1 MKKHNDTNNSDQV
14 VKAPKA
20 AKFKTKIEAKLP
32 GGKKEPT
39 SLRITN
45 DNINE
50 HREDI
55 LARGRKLK
63 YPMQYSKKRL
73 IIISVVVVVAAVT
86 AFGLWLNNALYKQQ
100 QTGDFFFSVT
110 KILPLNVA
118 SVDGQP
124 VRYQDYLRRLRAD
137 VHYYLNHEHRSFN
150 SEEGEVELNY
160 HKRKDL
166 DVAEKAAY
174 VKYLAEQ
181 NNISVSMDEVD
192 DEIKAM
198 REANGE
204 TEEGLISTLESYY
217 GWSMSDYRLTT
228 YDQMLEQAVSYAID
242 DEAKAIVEEALNQLQ
257 NGVDFATVANGGG
270 ANNTGNAG
278 QTDTADQQ
286 ADATSKALFGVQS
299 GGTITANTNDQD
311 PTGVVQVVSQLSV
324 GEITDIGRMRTN
336 NTNYYYIARLDAKD
350 GDDIQYS
357 LILVPLTK
365 LDNDFAQLQAD
376 GKIKEYISVP
386 AADSFD
392 SE

>member
-1 MKKHNDTNNSDQV
+1 MKKNNETTNQNR
-14 VKAPKA
+14 
-20 AKFKTKIEAKLP
+20 EAKTPKKAKLKAKLESKLP
-32 GGKKEPT
+32 KSKKAPT

-45 DNINE
+45 DNISE

-55 LARGRKLK
+55 LAKGRKLK

-73 IIISVVVVVAAVT
+73 IVISIVVVVAAVT
-86 AFGLWLNNALYKQQ
+86 TFGLWLNNALYKQQ

-150 SEEGEVELNY
+150 SDEGEVELNY

-174 VKYLAEQ
+174 VEYLAEQ
-181 NNISVSMDEVD
+181 NDISVSMDEVD
-192 DEIKAM
+192 AEITAM

-204 TEEGLISTLESYY
+204 TEEGLTSTLESYY

-228 YDQMLEQAVSYAID
+228 HDQMLEQAVSYAID
-242 DEAKAIVEEALNQLQ
+242 NEAKETADEVLEQLQ
-257 NGVDFATVANGGG
+257 AGADFSAVAGNGTSGDTTQQ
-270 ANNTGNAG
+270 TGSASSV
-278 QTDTADQQ
+278 QT
-286 ADATSKALFGVQS
+286 LPNVQN
-299 GGTITANTNDQD
+299 GGTITAKTIDQD
-311 PTGVVQVVSQLSV
+311 PTGVVQAVSKLSV
-324 GEITDIGRMRTN
+324 GELTEVGKMRSN

-350 GDDIQYS
+350 GEDIQYS
-357 LILVPLTK
+357 LILIKLTK
-365 LDNDFAQLQAD
+365 LDDDFAKLRAD
-376 GKIKEYISVP
+376 GKIEEYISVP
-386 AADSFD
+386 EPDEFD
-392 SE
+392 TDE

>member
-1 MKKHNDTNNSDQV
+1 MKKNNETTDQNKEA
-14 VKAPKA
+14 KAPK
-20 AKFKTKIEAKLP
+20 KTKLKAKLESKLP
-32 GGKKEPT
+32 KSKKAPT

-45 DNINE
+45 DNISE

-55 LARGRKLK
+55 LAKGRKLK

-73 IIISVVVVVAAVT
+73 IVISIVVVVAAVT
-86 AFGLWLNNALYKQQ
+86 TFGLWLNNALYKQQ

-150 SEEGEVELNY
+150 SDEGEVELNY

-174 VKYLAEQ
+174 VEYLAEQ
-181 NNISVSMDEVD
+181 NDISVSMDEVD
-192 DEIKAM
+192 AEIAAM

-228 YDQMLEQAVSYAID
+228 HDQMLEQAVSYAID
-242 DEAKAIVEEALNQLQ
+242 NEAKETADEVLEQLQ
-257 NGVDFATVANGGG
+257 AGADFSVVAGNGTSGDTTQQ
-270 ANNTGNAG
+270 TGSASSV
-278 QTDTADQQ
+278 QT
-286 ADATSKALFGVQS
+286 LPNVQN
-299 GGTITANTNDQD
+299 GGTITAKTTDQD
-311 PTGVVQVVSQLSV
+311 PTGVVQAVSKLPV
-324 GEITDIGRMRTN
+324 GELTEVGKMRSN

-350 GDDIQYS
+350 GEDIQYS
-357 LILVPLTK
+357 LILIKLTK
-365 LDNDFAQLQAD
+365 LDDDFAKLRAD
-376 GKIKEYISVP
+376 GKIEEYISVP
-386 AADSFD
+386 ESDEFD
-392 SE
+392 TDE

>member
-1 MKKHNDTNNSDQV
+1 MKKNNETTDQN
-14 VKAPKA
+14 KEAKTPK
-20 AKFKTKIEAKLP
+20 KTKLKAKLESKLP
-32 GGKKEPT
+32 KNKKAPT

-45 DNINE
+45 DNISE

-55 LARGRKLK
+55 LAKGRKLK

-73 IIISVVVVVAAVT
+73 IVISIVVVVTAVT

-150 SEEGEVELNY
+150 SDEGEVELNY

-174 VKYLAEQ
+174 VEYLAEQ
-181 NNISVSMDEVD
+181 NDISVSMDEVD
-192 DEIKAM
+192 AEIAAM

-228 YDQMLEQAVSYAID
+228 HDQMLEQAVSYAID
-242 DEAKAIVEEALNQLQ
+242 NEAKE
-257 NGVDFATVANGGG
+257 
-270 ANNTGNAG
+270 
-278 QTDTADQQ
+278 TADEVLERLQAGADFSVVAGNGTSGDTTQQ
-286 ADATSKALFGVQS
+286 TGSVSSAQTLPNVQN
-299 GGTITANTNDQD
+299 GGTITAKTTDQD
-311 PTGVVQVVSQLSV
+311 PTGVVQAVSKLSV
-324 GEITDIGRMRTN
+324 GELTEVGKMRSN

-350 GDDIQYS
+350 GEDIQYS
-357 LILVPLTK
+357 LILIKLTK
-365 LDNDFAQLQAD
+365 LDDDFAKLRAD
-376 GKIKEYISVP
+376 GKIEEYISVP
-386 AADSFD
+386 ESDEFD
-392 SE
+392 TDE

>member
-1 MKKHNDTNNSDQV
+1 MKKNNETTDQN
-14 VKAPKA
+14 K
-20 AKFKTKIEAKLP
+20 EAKTPKKAKLKAKLESKLP
-32 GGKKEPT
+32 KSKKAPT

-45 DNINE
+45 DNISE

-55 LARGRKLK
+55 LAKGRKLK

-73 IIISVVVVVAAVT
+73 IVISIVVVVAAVT
-86 AFGLWLNNALYKQQ
+86 TFGLWLNNALYKQQ

-150 SEEGEVELNY
+150 SDEGEVELNY

-174 VKYLAEQ
+174 VEYLAEQ
-181 NNISVSMDEVD
+181 NDISVSMDEVD
-192 DEIKAM
+192 AEIAAM

-228 YDQMLEQAVSYAID
+228 HDQMLEQAVSYAID
-242 DEAKAIVEEALNQLQ
+242 NEAKETADEVLEQLQ
-257 NGVDFATVANGGG
+257 AGADFSVVAGNGTSGDTTQQ
-270 ANNTGNAG
+270 TGSVSSA
-278 QTDTADQQ
+278 QT
-286 ADATSKALFGVQS
+286 LPNVQN
-299 GGTITANTNDQD
+299 GGTITAKTTDQD
-311 PTGVVQVVSQLSV
+311 PTGVVQAVSKLLV
-324 GEITDIGRMRTN
+324 GELTEVGKMRSN

-350 GDDIQYS
+350 GEDIQYS
-357 LILVPLTK
+357 LILIKLTK
-365 LDNDFAQLQAD
+365 LDDDFAKLRAD
-376 GKIKEYISVP
+376 GKIEEYISVP
-386 AADSFD
+386 ESDEFD
-392 SE
+392 MDE

>member
-1 MKKHNDTNNSDQV
+1 MKKNNETTDQNKEA
-14 VKAPKA
+14 KAPK
-20 AKFKTKIEAKLP
+20 KTKLKAKLESKLP
-32 GGKKEPT
+32 KSKKAPT

-45 DNINE
+45 DNISE

-55 LARGRKLK
+55 LAKGRKLK

-73 IIISVVVVVAAVT
+73 IVISIVVVVAAVT
-86 AFGLWLNNALYKQQ
+86 TFGLWLNNALYKQQ

-150 SEEGEVELNY
+150 SDEGEVELNY

-174 VKYLAEQ
+174 VEYLAEQ
-181 NNISVSMDEVD
+181 NDISVNMDEVD
-192 DEIKAM
+192 AEITAM

-228 YDQMLEQAVSYAID
+228 HDQMLEQAVSYAID
-242 DEAKAIVEEALNQLQ
+242 NEAKE
-257 NGVDFATVANGGG
+257 
-270 ANNTGNAG
+270 
-278 QTDTADQQ
+278 TADEVLERLQAGADFSVVAGNGTSGNTTQQ
-286 ADATSKALFGVQS
+286 TGSVSSAQTLPNVQN
-299 GGTITANTNDQD
+299 GGTITAKTTDQD
-311 PTGVVQVVSQLSV
+311 PTGVVQAVSKLSV
-324 GEITDIGRMRTN
+324 GELTEVGRMRSN

-350 GDDIQYS
+350 GEDIQYS
-357 LILVPLTK
+357 LILIKLTK
-365 LDNDFAQLQAD
+365 LDDDFAKLRAD
-376 GKIKEYISVP
+376 GKIEEYISVP
-386 AADSFD
+386 ESDEFD
-392 SE
+392 TDE

>member
-1 MKKHNDTNNSDQV
+1 MT
-14 VKAPKA
+14 
-20 AKFKTKIEAKLP
+20 AKLKTKLESKLP
-32 GGKKEPT
+32 KGKKTPT

-45 DNINE
+45 DNISE

-55 LARGRKLK
+55 LSKGRKLK

-86 AFGLWLNNALYKQQ
+86 AFGLWLNNALYRQQ

-118 SVDGQP
+118 SVDGHP

-174 VKYLAEQ
+174 VDYLAEQ

-192 DEIKAM
+192 TEIKEM

-228 YDQMLEQAVSYAID
+228 HDQMLEQAVSYAID
-242 DEAKAIVEEALNQLQ
+242 DEARETADEVLAQLQ
-257 NGVDFATVANGGG
+257 AGADFATVAGG
-270 ANNTGNAG
+270 ASGET
-278 QTDTADQQ
+278 TQQ
-286 ADATSKALFGVQS
+286 AGSVSGVKTLPNVQN
-299 GGTITANTNDQD
+299 GGTITAKTTDQD
-311 PTGVVQVVSQLSV
+311 PTGVVQAMSELSV
-324 GEITDIGRMRTN
+324 GELTEIGKMRSN

-350 GDDIQYS
+350 GEDVQYS
-357 LILVPLTK
+357 LILVKLTK
-365 LDNDFAQLQAD
+365 LDDDFAQLRSD

-386 AADSFD
+386 ESDEFD
-392 SE
+392 TDE

>member
-1 MKKHNDTNNSDQV
+1 MKKNNETTDQN
-14 VKAPKA
+14 K
-20 AKFKTKIEAKLP
+20 EAKTPKKAKLKAKLESKLP
-32 GGKKEPT
+32 KSKKAPT

-45 DNINE
+45 DNISE

-55 LARGRKLK
+55 LAKGRKLK

-73 IIISVVVVVAAVT
+73 IVISIVVVVTAVT
-86 AFGLWLNNALYKQQ
+86 TFGLWLNNALYKQQ

-150 SEEGEVELNY
+150 SDEGEVELNY

-174 VKYLAEQ
+174 VEYLAEQ
-181 NNISVSMDEVD
+181 NDISVSMDEVD
-192 DEIKAM
+192 AEIAAM

-228 YDQMLEQAVSYAID
+228 HDQMLEQAVSYAID
-242 DEAKAIVEEALNQLQ
+242 NEAKE
-257 NGVDFATVANGGG
+257 
-270 ANNTGNAG
+270 
-278 QTDTADQQ
+278 TADEVLERLQAGADFSVVAGNGTSGDTTQQ
-286 ADATSKALFGVQS
+286 TGSVSSAQTLPNVQN
-299 GGTITANTNDQD
+299 GGTITAKTTDQD
-311 PTGVVQVVSQLSV
+311 PTGVVQAVSKLSV
-324 GEITDIGRMRTN
+324 GELTEVGRMRSN

-350 GDDIQYS
+350 GEDIQYS
-357 LILVPLTK
+357 LILIKLTK
-365 LDNDFAQLQAD
+365 LDDDFAKLRAD
-376 GKIKEYISVP
+376 GKIEEYISVP
-386 AADSFD
+386 ESNEFD
-392 SE
+392 MDE

>member
-1 MKKHNDTNNSDQV
+1 MKKNNETTDQN
-14 VKAPKA
+14 KEAKTPK
-20 AKFKTKIEAKLP
+20 KTKLKAKLESKLP
-32 GGKKEPT
+32 KNKKAPT

-45 DNINE
+45 DNISE

-55 LARGRKLK
+55 LAKGRKLK

-73 IIISVVVVVAAVT
+73 IVISIVVVVAAVT
-86 AFGLWLNNALYKQQ
+86 TFGLWLNNALYKQQ

-150 SEEGEVELNY
+150 SDEGEVELNY

-174 VKYLAEQ
+174 VEYLAKQ
-181 NNISVSMDEVD
+181 NDISVSMDEVD
-192 DEIKAM
+192 AEIAAM

-228 YDQMLEQAVSYAID
+228 HDQMLEQAVSYAID
-242 DEAKAIVEEALNQLQ
+242 NEAKE
-257 NGVDFATVANGGG
+257 
-270 ANNTGNAG
+270 
-278 QTDTADQQ
+278 TADEVLERLQAGADFSVVAGNGTSGDTTQQ
-286 ADATSKALFGVQS
+286 TGSVSSAQTLPNVQN
-299 GGTITANTNDQD
+299 GGTITAKTTDQD
-311 PTGVVQVVSQLSV
+311 PTGVVQAVSKLSV
-324 GEITDIGRMRTN
+324 GELTEVGRMRSN
-336 NTNYYYIARLDAKD
+336 NANYYYIARLDAKD
-350 GDDIQYS
+350 GEDIQYS
-357 LILVPLTK
+357 LILIKLTK
-365 LDNDFAQLQAD
+365 LDDDFAKLRAD
-376 GKIKEYISVP
+376 GKIEEYISVP
-386 AADSFD
+386 ESDEFD
-392 SE
+392 TDE

>member
-1 MKKHNDTNNSDQV
+1 MKKNNETIDQN
-14 VKAPKA
+14 K
-20 AKFKTKIEAKLP
+20 EAKTPKKAKLKAKLESKLP
-32 GGKKEPT
+32 KSKKAPT

-45 DNINE
+45 DNISE

-55 LARGRKLK
+55 LAKGRKLK

-73 IIISVVVVVAAVT
+73 IVISIVVVVAAVT
-86 AFGLWLNNALYKQQ
+86 TFGLWLNNALYKQQ

-150 SEEGEVELNY
+150 SDEGEVELNY

-174 VKYLAEQ
+174 VEYLAKQ
-181 NNISVSMDEVD
+181 NDISVSMDEVD
-192 DEIKAM
+192 AEIAAM

-228 YDQMLEQAVSYAID
+228 HDQMLEQAVSYAID
-242 DEAKAIVEEALNQLQ
+242 NEAKE
-257 NGVDFATVANGGG
+257 
-270 ANNTGNAG
+270 
-278 QTDTADQQ
+278 TADEVLERLQAGADFSVVAGNGTSGDTTQQ
-286 ADATSKALFGVQS
+286 TGSVSSAQTLPNVQN
-299 GGTITANTNDQD
+299 GGTITAKTTDQD
-311 PTGVVQVVSQLSV
+311 PTGVVQAVSKLSV
-324 GEITDIGRMRTN
+324 GELTEVGKMRSN

-350 GDDIQYS
+350 GEDIQYS
-357 LILVPLTK
+357 LILIKLTK
-365 LDNDFAQLQAD
+365 LDDDFAKLRAD
-376 GKIKEYISVP
+376 GKIEEYISVP
-386 AADSFD
+386 ESDEFD
-392 SE
+392 TDE

>member
-1 MKKHNDTNNSDQV
+1 MKKNNETTDQN
-14 VKAPKA
+14 K
-20 AKFKTKIEAKLP
+20 EAKTPKKAKLKAKLESKLP
-32 GGKKEPT
+32 KSKKAPT

-45 DNINE
+45 DNISE

-55 LARGRKLK
+55 LAKGRKLK

-73 IIISVVVVVAAVT
+73 IVISIVVVVAAVT
-86 AFGLWLNNALYKQQ
+86 TFGLWLNNALYKQQ

-150 SEEGEVELNY
+150 SDEGEVELNY

-174 VKYLAEQ
+174 VEYLAEQ
-181 NNISVSMDEVD
+181 NDISVSMDEVD
-192 DEIKAM
+192 AEIAAM

-228 YDQMLEQAVSYAID
+228 HDQMLEQAVSYAID
-242 DEAKAIVEEALNQLQ
+242 NEAKE
-257 NGVDFATVANGGG
+257 
-270 ANNTGNAG
+270 
-278 QTDTADQQ
+278 TADEVLERLQAGADFSVVAGNGTSGDTTQQ
-286 ADATSKALFGVQS
+286 TGSVSSAQTLPNVQN
-299 GGTITANTNDQD
+299 GGTITAKTTDQD
-311 PTGVVQVVSQLSV
+311 PTGVVQAVSKLSV
-324 GEITDIGRMRTN
+324 GELTEVGKMRSN
-336 NTNYYYIARLDAKD
+336 NTNYYYIARLDAKN
-350 GDDIQYS
+350 GEDIQYS
-357 LILVPLTK
+357 LILIKLTK
-365 LDNDFAQLQAD
+365 LDDDFAKLRAD
-376 GKIKEYISVP
+376 GKIEEYISVP
-386 AADSFD
+386 ESDEFD
-392 SE
+392 TDE

>member
-1 MKKHNDTNNSDQV
+1 MKKNNETTDQNKEA
-14 VKAPKA
+14 KAPK
-20 AKFKTKIEAKLP
+20 KTKLKAKLESKLP
-32 GGKKEPT
+32 KSKKAPT

-45 DNINE
+45 DNISE

-55 LARGRKLK
+55 LAKGRKLK

-73 IIISVVVVVAAVT
+73 IVISIVVVVAAVT

-150 SEEGEVELNY
+150 SDEGEVELNY

-174 VKYLAEQ
+174 VEYLAEQ
-181 NNISVSMDEVD
+181 NDISVSMDEVD
-192 DEIKAM
+192 AEIAAM

-228 YDQMLEQAVSYAID
+228 HDQMLEQAVSYAID
-242 DEAKAIVEEALNQLQ
+242 NEAKETADEVLERLQ
-257 NGVDFATVANGGG
+257 AGVDFSVVAGNGTSGDTTQQ
-270 ANNTGNAG
+270 TGSVSSA
-278 QTDTADQQ
+278 QT
-286 ADATSKALFGVQS
+286 LPNVQN
-299 GGTITANTNDQD
+299 GGTITAKTTDQD
-311 PTGVVQVVSQLSV
+311 PTGVVQAVSKLSV
-324 GEITDIGRMRTN
+324 GELTEVGKMRSN
-336 NTNYYYIARLDAKD
+336 NTNYYYIARLDAKN
-350 GDDIQYS
+350 GEDIQYS
-357 LILVPLTK
+357 LILIKLTK
-365 LDNDFAQLQAD
+365 LDDDFAKLRAD
-376 GKIKEYISVP
+376 GKIEEYISVP
-386 AADSFD
+386 ESDEFD
-392 SE
+392 TDE

>member
-1 MKKHNDTNNSDQV
+1 MKKNNETTDQNKEA
-14 VKAPKA
+14 KAPK
-20 AKFKTKIEAKLP
+20 KTKLKAKLESKLP
-32 GGKKEPT
+32 KSKKAPT

-45 DNINE
+45 DNISE

-73 IIISVVVVVAAVT
+73 IVISIVVVVAAVT

-150 SEEGEVELNY
+150 SDEGEVELNY

-166 DVAEKAAY
+166 DVAERAAY
-174 VKYLAEQ
+174 VEYLAEQ
-181 NNISVSMDEVD
+181 NDISVNMDEVD
-192 DEIKAM
+192 AEIAAM

-228 YDQMLEQAVSYAID
+228 HDQMLEQAVSYAID
-242 DEAKAIVEEALNQLQ
+242 NEAKETADEVLEQLQ
-257 NGVDFATVANGGG
+257 AGADFSVVAGNGTSGDTTQQ
-270 ANNTGNAG
+270 TGSASSV
-278 QTDTADQQ
+278 QT
-286 ADATSKALFGVQS
+286 LPNVQN
-299 GGTITANTNDQD
+299 GGTITAKTTDQD
-311 PTGVVQVVSQLSV
+311 PTGVVQAVSKLSV
-324 GEITDIGRMRTN
+324 GELTEVGRMRSN

-350 GDDIQYS
+350 GEDIQYS
-357 LILVPLTK
+357 LILIKLTK
-365 LDNDFAQLQAD
+365 LDNDFAKLRAD
-376 GKIKEYISVP
+376 GKIEEYISVP
-386 AADSFD
+386 ESDEFD
-392 SE
+392 TDE

>member
-1 MKKHNDTNNSDQV
+1 MKKNNETTDQNKEA
-14 VKAPKA
+14 KAPK
-20 AKFKTKIEAKLP
+20 KTKLKAKLESKLP
-32 GGKKEPT
+32 KSKKAPT

-45 DNINE
+45 DNISE

-55 LARGRKLK
+55 LAKGRKLK

-73 IIISVVVVVAAVT
+73 IVISIVVVVAAVT
-86 AFGLWLNNALYKQQ
+86 TFGLWLNNALYKQQ

-150 SEEGEVELNY
+150 SDEGEVELNY

-174 VKYLAEQ
+174 VEYLAEQ
-181 NNISVSMDEVD
+181 NDISVSMDEVD
-192 DEIKAM
+192 AEIAAM

-228 YDQMLEQAVSYAID
+228 HDQMLEQAVSYAID
-242 DEAKAIVEEALNQLQ
+242 NEAKETADEVLEQLQ
-257 NGVDFATVANGGG
+257 TGVDFSVVAGNGTSGDTTQQ
-270 ANNTGNAG
+270 TGSVSSA
-278 QTDTADQQ
+278 QT
-286 ADATSKALFGVQS
+286 LPNVQN
-299 GGTITANTNDQD
+299 GGTITAKTTDQD
-311 PTGVVQVVSQLSV
+311 PTGVVQAVSKLSV
-324 GEITDIGRMRTN
+324 GELTEVGKMRSN

-350 GDDIQYS
+350 GEDIQYS
-357 LILVPLTK
+357 LILIKLTK
-365 LDNDFAQLQAD
+365 LDDDFTKLRAD
-376 GKIKEYISVP
+376 GKIEEYISVP
-386 AADSFD
+386 ESDEFD
-392 SE
+392 TDE

>member
-1 MKKHNDTNNSDQV
+1 MKKNNETTDQN
-14 VKAPKA
+14 K
-20 AKFKTKIEAKLP
+20 EAKTPKKAKLKAKLESKLP
-32 GGKKEPT
+32 KSKKAPT

-45 DNINE
+45 DNISE

-55 LARGRKLK
+55 LAKGRKLK

-73 IIISVVVVVAAVT
+73 IVISIVVVVAAVT
-86 AFGLWLNNALYKQQ
+86 TFGLWLNNALYKQQ

-150 SEEGEVELNY
+150 SDEGEVELNY

-174 VKYLAEQ
+174 VEYLAEQ
-181 NNISVSMDEVD
+181 NDISVSMDEVD
-192 DEIKAM
+192 AEIAAM

-228 YDQMLEQAVSYAID
+228 HDQMLEQAVSYAID
-242 DEAKAIVEEALNQLQ
+242 NEAKETADEVLEQLQ
-257 NGVDFATVANGGG
+257 TGVDFSVVAGNGTSGDTTQQ
-270 ANNTGNAG
+270 TGSVSSA
-278 QTDTADQQ
+278 QT
-286 ADATSKALFGVQS
+286 LPNVQN
-299 GGTITANTNDQD
+299 GGTITAKTTDQD
-311 PTGVVQVVSQLSV
+311 PTGVVQAVSKLSV
-324 GEITDIGRMRTN
+324 GELTEVGKMRSN

-350 GDDIQYS
+350 GEDIQYS
-357 LILVPLTK
+357 LILIKLTK
-365 LDNDFAQLQAD
+365 LDDDFAKLRAD
-376 GKIKEYISVP
+376 GKIEEYISVP
-386 AADSFD
+386 ESDEFD
-392 SE
+392 TDE

>member
-1 MKKHNDTNNSDQV
+1 MKKNNETTDQNKEA
-14 VKAPKA
+14 KAPK
-20 AKFKTKIEAKLP
+20 KTKLKAKLESKLP
-32 GGKKEPT
+32 KSKKAPT

-45 DNINE
+45 DNISE

-55 LARGRKLK
+55 LAKGRKLK

-73 IIISVVVVVAAVT
+73 IVISIVVVVTAVT

-150 SEEGEVELNY
+150 SDEGEVELNY

-174 VKYLAEQ
+174 VEYLAEQ
-181 NNISVSMDEVD
+181 NDISVSMDEVD
-192 DEIKAM
+192 AEIAAM

-228 YDQMLEQAVSYAID
+228 HDQMLEQAVSYAID
-242 DEAKAIVEEALNQLQ
+242 NEAKE
-257 NGVDFATVANGGG
+257 
-270 ANNTGNAG
+270 
-278 QTDTADQQ
+278 TADEVLERLQAGADFSVVAGNGTSGDTTQQ
-286 ADATSKALFGVQS
+286 TGSASSVQTLPNVQN
-299 GGTITANTNDQD
+299 GGTITAKTTDQD
-311 PTGVVQVVSQLSV
+311 PTGVVQAVSKLSV
-324 GEITDIGRMRTN
+324 GELTEVGRMRSN

-350 GDDIQYS
+350 GEDIQYS
-357 LILVPLTK
+357 LILIKLTK
-365 LDNDFAQLQAD
+365 LDDDFAKLRAD
-376 GKIKEYISVP
+376 GKIEEYISVP
-386 AADSFD
+386 ESDEFD
-392 SE
+392 TDE

>member
-1 MKKHNDTNNSDQV
+1 MKKNNETTDQN
-14 VKAPKA
+14 K
-20 AKFKTKIEAKLP
+20 EAKTPKKAKLKAKLESKLP
-32 GGKKEPT
+32 KSKKAPT

-45 DNINE
+45 DNISE

-55 LARGRKLK
+55 LAKGRKLK

-73 IIISVVVVVAAVT
+73 IVISIVVVVAAVT
-86 AFGLWLNNALYKQQ
+86 TFGLWLNNALYKQQ

-150 SEEGEVELNY
+150 SDEGEVELNY

-174 VKYLAEQ
+174 VEYLAKQ
-181 NNISVSMDEVD
+181 NDISVSMDEVD
-192 DEIKAM
+192 AEIAAM

-228 YDQMLEQAVSYAID
+228 HDQMLEQAVSYAID
-242 DEAKAIVEEALNQLQ
+242 NEAKE
-257 NGVDFATVANGGG
+257 
-270 ANNTGNAG
+270 
-278 QTDTADQQ
+278 TADEVLERLQAGADFSVVAGNGTSGDTTQQ
-286 ADATSKALFGVQS
+286 TGSVSSAQTLPNVQN
-299 GGTITANTNDQD
+299 GGTITAKTTDQD
-311 PTGVVQVVSQLSV
+311 PTGVVQAVSKLSV
-324 GEITDIGRMRTN
+324 GELTEVGKMRSN

-350 GDDIQYS
+350 GEDIQYS
-357 LILVPLTK
+357 LILIKLTK
-365 LDNDFAQLQAD
+365 LDDDFAKLRAD
-376 GKIKEYISVP
+376 GKIEEYISVP
-386 AADSFD
+386 ESDEFD
-392 SE
+392 TDE

>member
-1 MKKHNDTNNSDQV
+1 MKKNNETTDQN
-14 VKAPKA
+14 KEAKTPK
-20 AKFKTKIEAKLP
+20 KTKLKAKLESKLP
-32 GGKKEPT
+32 KSKKAPT

-45 DNINE
+45 DNISE

-55 LARGRKLK
+55 LAKGRKLK

-73 IIISVVVVVAAVT
+73 IVISIVVVVAAVT
-86 AFGLWLNNALYKQQ
+86 TFGLWLNNALYKQQ

-150 SEEGEVELNY
+150 SDEGEVELNY

-174 VKYLAEQ
+174 VEYLAEQ
-181 NNISVSMDEVD
+181 NDISVSMDEVD
-192 DEIKAM
+192 AEIAAM

-228 YDQMLEQAVSYAID
+228 HDQMLEQAVSYAID
-242 DEAKAIVEEALNQLQ
+242 NEAKETDDEVLEQLQ
-257 NGVDFATVANGGG
+257 AGADFSAVAGNGTSGDTTQQ
-270 ANNTGNAG
+270 TGSVSSV
-278 QTDTADQQ
+278 QT
-286 ADATSKALFGVQS
+286 LPNVQN
-299 GGTITANTNDQD
+299 GGTITAKTTDQD
-311 PTGVVQVVSQLSV
+311 PTGVVQAVSKLSV
-324 GEITDIGRMRTN
+324 GELTEVGKMRSN

-350 GDDIQYS
+350 GEDIQYS
-357 LILVPLTK
+357 LILIKLTK
-365 LDNDFAQLQAD
+365 LDDDFAKLRAD
-376 GKIKEYISVP
+376 GKIEEYISVP
-386 AADSFD
+386 ESDEFD
-392 SE
+392 MDE

>member
-1 MKKHNDTNNSDQV
+1 MKKNNETTDQN
-14 VKAPKA
+14 K
-20 AKFKTKIEAKLP
+20 EAKTPKKAKLKAKLESKLP
-32 GGKKEPT
+32 KNKKAPT

-45 DNINE
+45 DNISE

-55 LARGRKLK
+55 LAKGRKLK

-73 IIISVVVVVAAVT
+73 IVISIVVVVAAVT
-86 AFGLWLNNALYKQQ
+86 TFGLWLNNALYKQQ

-150 SEEGEVELNY
+150 SDEGEVELNY

-174 VKYLAEQ
+174 VEYLAEQ
-181 NNISVSMDEVD
+181 NDISVSMDEVD
-192 DEIKAM
+192 AEIAAM

-228 YDQMLEQAVSYAID
+228 HDQMLEQAVSYAID
-242 DEAKAIVEEALNQLQ
+242 NEAKETADEVLEQLQ
-257 NGVDFATVANGGG
+257 TGVDFSVVAGNGTSGDTTQQ
-270 ANNTGNAG
+270 TGSVSSA
-278 QTDTADQQ
+278 QT
-286 ADATSKALFGVQS
+286 LPNVQN
-299 GGTITANTNDQD
+299 GGTITAKTTDQD
-311 PTGVVQVVSQLSV
+311 PTGVVQAVSKLSV
-324 GEITDIGRMRTN
+324 GELTEVGKMRSN

-350 GDDIQYS
+350 GEDIQYS
-357 LILVPLTK
+357 LILIKLTK
-365 LDNDFAQLQAD
+365 LDDDFAKLRAD
-376 GKIKEYISVP
+376 GKIEEYISVP
-386 AADSFD
+386 ESDEFD
-392 SE
+392 TDE

>member
-1 MKKHNDTNNSDQV
+1 MKKNNETTDQN
-14 VKAPKA
+14 KEAKTPK
-20 AKFKTKIEAKLP
+20 KTKLKAKLESKLP
-32 GGKKEPT
+32 KSKKAPT

-45 DNINE
+45 DNISE

-55 LARGRKLK
+55 LAKGRKLK

-73 IIISVVVVVAAVT
+73 IVISIVVVVAAVT
-86 AFGLWLNNALYKQQ
+86 TFGLWLNNALYKQQ

-150 SEEGEVELNY
+150 SDEGEVELNY

-174 VKYLAEQ
+174 VEYLAEQ
-181 NNISVSMDEVD
+181 NDISVSMDEVD
-192 DEIKAM
+192 AEIAAM

-228 YDQMLEQAVSYAID
+228 HDQMLEQAVSYAID
-242 DEAKAIVEEALNQLQ
+242 NEAKE
-257 NGVDFATVANGGG
+257 
-270 ANNTGNAG
+270 
-278 QTDTADQQ
+278 TADEVLERLQAGADFSVVAGNGTSGDTTQQ
-286 ADATSKALFGVQS
+286 TGSVSSAQTLPNVQN
-299 GGTITANTNDQD
+299 GGTITAKTTDQD
-311 PTGVVQVVSQLSV
+311 PTGVVQAVSKLSV
-324 GEITDIGRMRTN
+324 GELTEVGKMRSN

-350 GDDIQYS
+350 GEDIQYS
-357 LILVPLTK
+357 LILIKLTK
-365 LDNDFAQLQAD
+365 LDDDFAKLRAD
-376 GKIKEYISVP
+376 GKIEEYISVP
-386 AADSFD
+386 ESDEFD
-392 SE
+392 MDE

>member
-1 MKKHNDTNNSDQV
+1 MKKNNETTDQNKEA
-14 VKAPKA
+14 KAPK
-20 AKFKTKIEAKLP
+20 KTKLKAKLESKLP
-32 GGKKEPT
+32 KNKKAPT

-45 DNINE
+45 DNISE

-55 LARGRKLK
+55 LAKGRKLK

-73 IIISVVVVVAAVT
+73 IVISIVVVVAAVT
-86 AFGLWLNNALYKQQ
+86 TFGLWLNNALYKQQ

-150 SEEGEVELNY
+150 SDEGEVELNY

-174 VKYLAEQ
+174 VEYLAKQ
-181 NNISVSMDEVD
+181 NDISVSMDEVD
-192 DEIKAM
+192 AEIAAM

-228 YDQMLEQAVSYAID
+228 HDQMLEQAVSYAID
-242 DEAKAIVEEALNQLQ
+242 NEAKE
-257 NGVDFATVANGGG
+257 
-270 ANNTGNAG
+270 
-278 QTDTADQQ
+278 TADEVLERLQAGADFSVVAGNGTSGDTTQQ
-286 ADATSKALFGVQS
+286 TGSVSSAQTLPNVQN
-299 GGTITANTNDQD
+299 GGTITAKTTDQD
-311 PTGVVQVVSQLSV
+311 PTGVVQAVSKLSV
-324 GEITDIGRMRTN
+324 GELTEVGKMRSN
-336 NTNYYYIARLDAKD
+336 NTNYYYITRLDAKD
-350 GDDIQYS
+350 GEDIQYS
-357 LILVPLTK
+357 LILIKLTK
-365 LDNDFAQLQAD
+365 LDDDFAKLRAD
-376 GKIKEYISVP
+376 GKIEEYISVP
-386 AADSFD
+386 ESDEFD
-392 SE
+392 TDE

>member
-1 MKKHNDTNNSDQV
+1 MKKNNETTDQN
-14 VKAPKA
+14 K
-20 AKFKTKIEAKLP
+20 EAKTPKKAKLKAKLESKLP
-32 GGKKEPT
+32 KSKKAPT

-45 DNINE
+45 DNISE

-55 LARGRKLK
+55 LAKGRKLK

-73 IIISVVVVVAAVT
+73 IVISIVVVVAAVT
-86 AFGLWLNNALYKQQ
+86 TFGLWLNNALYKQQ

-150 SEEGEVELNY
+150 SDEGEVELNY

-174 VKYLAEQ
+174 VEYLAEQ
-181 NNISVSMDEVD
+181 NDISVSMDEVD
-192 DEIKAM
+192 AEIAAM

-228 YDQMLEQAVSYAID
+228 HDQMLEQAVSYAID
-242 DEAKAIVEEALNQLQ
+242 NEAKETADEVLERLQAGADFSVVAGNGTSGDTTQQTSSASSVQTLPNVQ
-257 NGVDFATVANGGG
+257 NGGTV
-270 ANNTGNAG
+270 
-278 QTDTADQQ
+278 TAK
-286 ADATSKALFGVQS
+286 T
-299 GGTITANTNDQD
+299 TDQD
-311 PTGVVQVVSQLSV
+311 PTGVVQAVSKLSV
-324 GEITDIGRMRTN
+324 GELTEVGKMRSN

-350 GDDIQYS
+350 GEDIQYS
-357 LILVPLTK
+357 LILIKLTK
-365 LDNDFAQLQAD
+365 LDDDFAKLRAD
-376 GKIKEYISVP
+376 GKIEEYISVP
-386 AADSFD
+386 ESDEFD
-392 SE
+392 MDE

>member
-1 MKKHNDTNNSDQV
+1 MKKNNETTDQN
-14 VKAPKA
+14 K
-20 AKFKTKIEAKLP
+20 EAKTPKKAKLKAKLESKLP
-32 GGKKEPT
+32 KSKKAPT

-45 DNINE
+45 DNISE

-55 LARGRKLK
+55 LAKGRKLK

-73 IIISVVVVVAAVT
+73 IVISIVVVVAAVT
-86 AFGLWLNNALYKQQ
+86 TFGLWLNNALYKQQ

-150 SEEGEVELNY
+150 SDEGEVELNY

-174 VKYLAEQ
+174 VEYLAEQ
-181 NNISVSMDEVD
+181 NDISVSMDEVD
-192 DEIKAM
+192 AEIAAM

-228 YDQMLEQAVSYAID
+228 HDQMLEQAVSYAID
-242 DEAKAIVEEALNQLQ
+242 NEAKE
-257 NGVDFATVANGGG
+257 
-270 ANNTGNAG
+270 
-278 QTDTADQQ
+278 TADEVLERLQAGADFSVVAGNGTSGDTTQQ
-286 ADATSKALFGVQS
+286 TGSVSSAQTLPNVQN
-299 GGTITANTNDQD
+299 GGTITAKTTDQD
-311 PTGVVQVVSQLSV
+311 PTGVVQAVSKLSV
-324 GEITDIGRMRTN
+324 GELTEVGRMRSN

-350 GDDIQYS
+350 GEDIQYS
-357 LILVPLTK
+357 LILIKLTK
-365 LDNDFAQLQAD
+365 LDDDFAKLRAD
-376 GKIKEYISVP
+376 GKIEEYISVP
-386 AADSFD
+386 ESDEFD
-392 SE
+392 TDE

>member
-1 MKKHNDTNNSDQV
+1 MKKNNETTDQN
-14 VKAPKA
+14 K
-20 AKFKTKIEAKLP
+20 EAKTPKKAKLKAKLESKLP
-32 GGKKEPT
+32 KSKKAPT

-45 DNINE
+45 DNISE

-55 LARGRKLK
+55 LAKGRKLK

-73 IIISVVVVVAAVT
+73 IVISIVVVVTAVT
-86 AFGLWLNNALYKQQ
+86 TFGLWLNNALYKQQ

-150 SEEGEVELNY
+150 SDEGEVELNY

-174 VKYLAEQ
+174 VEYLAEQ
-181 NNISVSMDEVD
+181 NDISVSMDEVD
-192 DEIKAM
+192 AEIAAM

-228 YDQMLEQAVSYAID
+228 HDQMLEQAVSYAID
-242 DEAKAIVEEALNQLQ
+242 NEAKETADEVLERLQAGADFSVVAGNGTSGDTTQQTGSVSSAQTLPNVQ
-257 NGVDFATVANGGG
+257 NGGTV
-270 ANNTGNAG
+270 
-278 QTDTADQQ
+278 TAK
-286 ADATSKALFGVQS
+286 T
-299 GGTITANTNDQD
+299 TDQD
-311 PTGVVQVVSQLSV
+311 PTGVVQAVSKLSV
-324 GEITDIGRMRTN
+324 GELTEVGKMRSN
-336 NTNYYYIARLDAKD
+336 NTNYYYIARLDAKN
-350 GDDIQYS
+350 GEDIQYS
-357 LILVPLTK
+357 LILIKLTK
-365 LDNDFAQLQAD
+365 LDDDFAKLRAD
-376 GKIKEYISVP
+376 GKIEEYISVP
-386 AADSFD
+386 ESDEFD
-392 SE
+392 TDE

>member
-1 MKKHNDTNNSDQV
+1 MKKNNETTDQN
-14 VKAPKA
+14 KEAKTPK
-20 AKFKTKIEAKLP
+20 KTKLKAKLESKLP
-32 GGKKEPT
+32 KSKKAPT

-45 DNINE
+45 DNISE

-55 LARGRKLK
+55 LAKGRKLK

-73 IIISVVVVVAAVT
+73 IVISIVVVVAAVT
-86 AFGLWLNNALYKQQ
+86 TFGLWLNNALYKQQ

-150 SEEGEVELNY
+150 SDEGEVELNY

-174 VKYLAEQ
+174 VEYLAEQ
-181 NNISVSMDEVD
+181 NDISVSMDEVD
-192 DEIKAM
+192 AEIAAM

-228 YDQMLEQAVSYAID
+228 HDQMLEQAVSYAID
-242 DEAKAIVEEALNQLQ
+242 NEAKETADEVLEQLQ
-257 NGVDFATVANGGG
+257 AGADFSVVAGNGTSGDTTQQ
-270 ANNTGNAG
+270 TGSASSA
-278 QTDTADQQ
+278 QT
-286 ADATSKALFGVQS
+286 LPNVQN
-299 GGTITANTNDQD
+299 GGTITAKTTDQD
-311 PTGVVQVVSQLSV
+311 PTGVVQAVSKLSV
-324 GEITDIGRMRTN
+324 GELTEVGKMRSN

-350 GDDIQYS
+350 GEDIQYS
-357 LILVPLTK
+357 LILIKLTK
-365 LDNDFAQLQAD
+365 LDDDFAKLRAD
-376 GKIKEYISVP
+376 GKIEEYISVP
-386 AADSFD
+386 ESDEFD
-392 SE
+392 MDE

>member
-1 MKKHNDTNNSDQV
+1 MKKNNETTDQN
-14 VKAPKA
+14 KEAKTPK
-20 AKFKTKIEAKLP
+20 KTKLKAKLESKLP
-32 GGKKEPT
+32 KSKKAPT

-45 DNINE
+45 DNISE

-55 LARGRKLK
+55 LTKGRKLK

-73 IIISVVVVVAAVT
+73 IVISIVVVVAAVT

-150 SEEGEVELNY
+150 SDEGEVELNY

-174 VKYLAEQ
+174 VEYLAEQ
-181 NNISVSMDEVD
+181 NDISVSMDEVD
-192 DEIKAM
+192 AEIAAM

-228 YDQMLEQAVSYAID
+228 HDQMLEQAVSYAID
-242 DEAKAIVEEALNQLQ
+242 NEAKETADEVLERLQ
-257 NGVDFATVANGGG
+257 AGVDFSAVAGNGTSGDTTQQ
-270 ANNTGNAG
+270 TGSASSA
-278 QTDTADQQ
+278 QT
-286 ADATSKALFGVQS
+286 LPNVQN
-299 GGTITANTNDQD
+299 GGTITAKTTDQD
-311 PTGVVQVVSQLSV
+311 PTGVVQAVSKLPV
-324 GEITDIGRMRTN
+324 GELTEVGRMRSN

-350 GDDIQYS
+350 GEDIQYS
-357 LILVPLTK
+357 LILIKLTK
-365 LDNDFAQLQAD
+365 LDDDFAKLRAD
-376 GKIKEYISVP
+376 GKIEEYISVP
-386 AADSFD
+386 ESNEFD
-392 SE
+392 MDE

>member
-1 MKKHNDTNNSDQV
+1 MKKNNETTDQN
-14 VKAPKA
+14 KEAKTPK
-20 AKFKTKIEAKLP
+20 KTKLKAKLESKLP
-32 GGKKEPT
+32 KSKKAPT

-45 DNINE
+45 DNISE

-55 LARGRKLK
+55 LAKGRKLK

-73 IIISVVVVVAAVT
+73 IVISIVVVVAAVT
-86 AFGLWLNNALYKQQ
+86 TFGLWLNNALYKQQ

-150 SEEGEVELNY
+150 SDEGEVELNY

-174 VKYLAEQ
+174 VEYLAEQ
-181 NNISVSMDEVD
+181 NDISVSMDEVD
-192 DEIKAM
+192 AEIAAM

-228 YDQMLEQAVSYAID
+228 HDQMLEQAVSYAID
-242 DEAKAIVEEALNQLQ
+242 NEAKETADEVLEQLQ
-257 NGVDFATVANGGG
+257 AGADFSAVAGNGTSGDTTQQ
-270 ANNTGNAG
+270 TGSASSV
-278 QTDTADQQ
+278 QT
-286 ADATSKALFGVQS
+286 LPNVQN
-299 GGTITANTNDQD
+299 GGTITAKTTDQD
-311 PTGVVQVVSQLSV
+311 PTGVVQAVSKLSV
-324 GEITDIGRMRTN
+324 GELTEVGKMRSN

-350 GDDIQYS
+350 GEDIQYS
-357 LILVPLTK
+357 LILIKLTK
-365 LDNDFAQLQAD
+365 LDDDFAKLRAD
-376 GKIKEYISVP
+376 GKIEEYISVP
-386 AADSFD
+386 ESDEFD
-392 SE
+392 TDE

>member
-1 MKKHNDTNNSDQV
+1 MKKNNETTDQN
-14 VKAPKA
+14 KEAKTPK
-20 AKFKTKIEAKLP
+20 KTKLKAKLESKLP
-32 GGKKEPT
+32 KSKKAPT

-45 DNINE
+45 DNISE

-55 LARGRKLK
+55 LAKGRKLK

-73 IIISVVVVVAAVT
+73 IVISIVVVVAAVT
-86 AFGLWLNNALYKQQ
+86 TFGLWLNNALYKQQ

-150 SEEGEVELNY
+150 SDEGEVELNY

-174 VKYLAEQ
+174 VEYLAEQ
-181 NNISVSMDEVD
+181 NDISVSMDEVD
-192 DEIKAM
+192 AEIAAM

-228 YDQMLEQAVSYAID
+228 HDQMLEQAVSYAID
-242 DEAKAIVEEALNQLQ
+242 NEAKETADEVLEQLQ
-257 NGVDFATVANGGG
+257 TGVDFSVVAGNGTSGDTTQQ
-270 ANNTGNAG
+270 TGSVSSA
-278 QTDTADQQ
+278 QT
-286 ADATSKALFGVQS
+286 LPNVQN
-299 GGTITANTNDQD
+299 GGTITAKTTDQD
-311 PTGVVQVVSQLSV
+311 PTGVVQAVSKLSV
-324 GEITDIGRMRTN
+324 GELTEVGKMRSN

-350 GDDIQYS
+350 GEDIQYS
-357 LILVPLTK
+357 LILIKLTK
-365 LDNDFAQLQAD
+365 LDDDFAKLRAD
-376 GKIKEYISVP
+376 GKIEEYISVP
-386 AADSFD
+386 ESNEFD
-392 SE
+392 MDE

>member
-1 MKKHNDTNNSDQV
+1 MKKNNETTDQN
-14 VKAPKA
+14 K
-20 AKFKTKIEAKLP
+20 EAKTPKKAKLKAKLESKLP
-32 GGKKEPT
+32 KSKKAPT

-45 DNINE
+45 DNISE

-55 LARGRKLK
+55 LAKGRKLK

-73 IIISVVVVVAAVT
+73 IVISIVVVVAAVT
-86 AFGLWLNNALYKQQ
+86 TFGLWLNNALYKQQ

-150 SEEGEVELNY
+150 SDEGEVELNY

-174 VKYLAEQ
+174 VEYLAEQ
-181 NNISVSMDEVD
+181 NDISVSMDEVD
-192 DEIKAM
+192 AEIAAM

-228 YDQMLEQAVSYAID
+228 HDQMLEQAVSYAID
-242 DEAKAIVEEALNQLQ
+242 NEAKE
-257 NGVDFATVANGGG
+257 
-270 ANNTGNAG
+270 
-278 QTDTADQQ
+278 TADEVLERLQAGADFSVVAGNGTSGDTTQQ
-286 ADATSKALFGVQS
+286 TGSVSSAQTLPNVQN
-299 GGTITANTNDQD
+299 GGTITAKTTDQD
-311 PTGVVQVVSQLSV
+311 PTGVVQAVSKLSV
-324 GEITDIGRMRTN
+324 GELTEVGRMRSN

-350 GDDIQYS
+350 GEDIQYS
-357 LILVPLTK
+357 LILIKLTK
-365 LDNDFAQLQAD
+365 LDDDFAKLRAD
-376 GKIKEYISVP
+376 GKIEEYISVP
-386 AADSFD
+386 ESDEFD
-392 SE
+392 MDE

>member
-1 MKKHNDTNNSDQV
+1 MKKNNETTDQN
-14 VKAPKA
+14 KEAKTPK
-20 AKFKTKIEAKLP
+20 KTKLKAKLESKLP
-32 GGKKEPT
+32 KSKKAPT

-45 DNINE
+45 DNISE

-55 LARGRKLK
+55 LAKGRKLK
-63 YPMQYSKKRL
+63 YPIQYSKKRL
-73 IIISVVVVVAAVT
+73 IVISIVVVVAAVT
-86 AFGLWLNNALYKQQ
+86 TFGLWLNNALYKQQ

-150 SEEGEVELNY
+150 SDEGEVELNY

-174 VKYLAEQ
+174 VEYLAEQ
-181 NNISVSMDEVD
+181 NDISVSMDEVD
-192 DEIKAM
+192 AEIAAM

-228 YDQMLEQAVSYAID
+228 HDQMLEQAVSYAID
-242 DEAKAIVEEALNQLQ
+242 NEAKE
-257 NGVDFATVANGGG
+257 
-270 ANNTGNAG
+270 
-278 QTDTADQQ
+278 TADEVLERLQAGADFSVVAGNGTSGDTTQQ
-286 ADATSKALFGVQS
+286 TGSVSSVQMLPNVQN
-299 GGTITANTNDQD
+299 GGTITAKTTDQD
-311 PTGVVQVVSQLSV
+311 PTGVVQAVSKLSV
-324 GEITDIGRMRTN
+324 GELTEVGRMRSN

-350 GDDIQYS
+350 GEDIQYS
-357 LILVPLTK
+357 LILIKLTK
-365 LDNDFAQLQAD
+365 LDDDFAKLRVD
-376 GKIKEYISVP
+376 GKIEEYISVP
-386 AADSFD
+386 ESDEFD
-392 SE
+392 MDE

>member
-1 MKKHNDTNNSDQV
+1 MKKNNETTDQN
-14 VKAPKA
+14 K
-20 AKFKTKIEAKLP
+20 EAKTPKKAKLKAKLESKLP
-32 GGKKEPT
+32 KSKKAPT

-45 DNINE
+45 DNISE

-55 LARGRKLK
+55 LAKGRKLK

-73 IIISVVVVVAAVT
+73 IVISIVVVVAAVT
-86 AFGLWLNNALYKQQ
+86 TFGLWLNNALYKQQ

-150 SEEGEVELNY
+150 SDEGEVELNY

-174 VKYLAEQ
+174 VEYLAEQ
-181 NNISVSMDEVD
+181 NDISVSMDEVD
-192 DEIKAM
+192 AEIAAM

-228 YDQMLEQAVSYAID
+228 HDQMLEQAVSYAID
-242 DEAKAIVEEALNQLQ
+242 NEAKE
-257 NGVDFATVANGGG
+257 
-270 ANNTGNAG
+270 
-278 QTDTADQQ
+278 TADEVLERLQAGADFSVVAGNGTSGDTTQQ
-286 ADATSKALFGVQS
+286 TGSVSSVQTLPNVQN
-299 GGTITANTNDQD
+299 GGTITAKTIDQD
-311 PTGVVQVVSQLSV
+311 PTGVVQAVSKLSV
-324 GEITDIGRMRTN
+324 GELTEVGKMRSN

-350 GDDIQYS
+350 GEDIQYS
-357 LILVPLTK
+357 LILIKLTK
-365 LDNDFAQLQAD
+365 LDDDFAKLRAD
-376 GKIKEYISVP
+376 GKIEEYISVP
-386 AADSFD
+386 ESDEFD
-392 SE
+392 TDE

>member
-1 MKKHNDTNNSDQV
+1 MKKNNETTDQN
-14 VKAPKA
+14 K
-20 AKFKTKIEAKLP
+20 EAKTPKKAKLKAKLESKLP
-32 GGKKEPT
+32 KSKKAPT

-45 DNINE
+45 DNISE

-55 LARGRKLK
+55 LAKGRKLK

-73 IIISVVVVVAAVT
+73 IVISIVVVVAAVT
-86 AFGLWLNNALYKQQ
+86 TFGLWLNNALYKQQ

-150 SEEGEVELNY
+150 SDEGEVELNY

-174 VKYLAEQ
+174 VEYLAEQ
-181 NNISVSMDEVD
+181 NDISVSMDEVD
-192 DEIKAM
+192 AEIAAM

-228 YDQMLEQAVSYAID
+228 HDQMLEQAVSYAID
-242 DEAKAIVEEALNQLQ
+242 NEAKE
-257 NGVDFATVANGGG
+257 
-270 ANNTGNAG
+270 
-278 QTDTADQQ
+278 TADEVLERLQAGADFSVVAGNGTSGDTTQQ
-286 ADATSKALFGVQS
+286 TGSVSSAQTLPNVQN
-299 GGTITANTNDQD
+299 GGTITAKTTDQD
-311 PTGVVQVVSQLSV
+311 PTGVVQAVSKLSV
-324 GEITDIGRMRTN
+324 GELTEVGRMRSN
-336 NTNYYYIARLDAKD
+336 NANYYYIARLDAKD
-350 GDDIQYS
+350 GEDIQYS
-357 LILVPLTK
+357 LILIKLTK
-365 LDNDFAQLQAD
+365 LDDDFAKLRAD
-376 GKIKEYISVP
+376 GKIEEYISVP
-386 AADSFD
+386 ESDEFD
-392 SE
+392 TDE

>member
-1 MKKHNDTNNSDQV
+1 MKKNNETTDQN
-14 VKAPKA
+14 K
-20 AKFKTKIEAKLP
+20 EAKTPKKAKLKAKLESKLP
-32 GGKKEPT
+32 KSKKAPT

-45 DNINE
+45 DNISE

-55 LARGRKLK
+55 LAKGRKLK

-73 IIISVVVVVAAVT
+73 IVISIVVVVAAVT
-86 AFGLWLNNALYKQQ
+86 TFGLWLNNALYKQQ

-150 SEEGEVELNY
+150 SDEGEVELNY

-174 VKYLAEQ
+174 VEYLAEQ
-181 NNISVSMDEVD
+181 NDISVSMDEVD
-192 DEIKAM
+192 VEIAAM

-228 YDQMLEQAVSYAID
+228 HDQMLEQAVSYAID
-242 DEAKAIVEEALNQLQ
+242 NEAKE
-257 NGVDFATVANGGG
+257 
-270 ANNTGNAG
+270 
-278 QTDTADQQ
+278 TADEVLERLQAGADFSVVAGNGTSGDTTQQ
-286 ADATSKALFGVQS
+286 TGSVSSAQTLPNVQN
-299 GGTITANTNDQD
+299 GGTITAKTTDQD
-311 PTGVVQVVSQLSV
+311 PTGVVQAVSELSV
-324 GEITDIGRMRTN
+324 GELTGVGKMRSN
-336 NTNYYYIARLDAKD
+336 NTNYYYVARLDAKD
-350 GDDIQYS
+350 GEDIQYS
-357 LILVPLTK
+357 LILVKLTK
-365 LDNDFAQLQAD
+365 LDDDFAQLRAD

-386 AADSFD
+386 ESDEFD
-392 SE
+392 TDE

>member
-1 MKKHNDTNNSDQV
+1 MKKNNETTDQN
-14 VKAPKA
+14 KEAKTPK
-20 AKFKTKIEAKLP
+20 KTKLKAKLESKLP
-32 GGKKEPT
+32 KNKKAPT

-45 DNINE
+45 DNISE

-55 LARGRKLK
+55 LAKGRKLK

-73 IIISVVVVVAAVT
+73 IVISIVVVVAAVT
-86 AFGLWLNNALYKQQ
+86 TFGLWLNNALYKQQ

-150 SEEGEVELNY
+150 SDEGEVELNY

-174 VKYLAEQ
+174 VEYLAEQ
-181 NNISVSMDEVD
+181 NDISVSMDEVD
-192 DEIKAM
+192 AEIAAM

-228 YDQMLEQAVSYAID
+228 HDQMLEQAVSYAID
-242 DEAKAIVEEALNQLQ
+242 NEAKE
-257 NGVDFATVANGGG
+257 
-270 ANNTGNAG
+270 
-278 QTDTADQQ
+278 TADEVLERLQAGADFSVVAGNGTSGDTTQQ
-286 ADATSKALFGVQS
+286 TGSVSSAQTLPNVQN
-299 GGTITANTNDQD
+299 GGTITAKTTDQD
-311 PTGVVQVVSQLSV
+311 PTGVVQAVSKLSV
-324 GEITDIGRMRTN
+324 GELTEVGKMRSN

-350 GDDIQYS
+350 GEDIQYS
-357 LILVPLTK
+357 LILIKLTK
-365 LDNDFAQLQAD
+365 LDDDFAKLRAD
-376 GKIKEYISVP
+376 GKIEEYISVP
-386 AADSFD
+386 ESDEFD
-392 SE
+392 TDE

>member
-1 MKKHNDTNNSDQV
+1 MKKNNETTDQNKEA
-14 VKAPKA
+14 KAPK
-20 AKFKTKIEAKLP
+20 KTKLKAKLESKLP
-32 GGKKEPT
+32 KSKKAPT

-45 DNINE
+45 DNISE

-55 LARGRKLK
+55 LAKGRKLK

-73 IIISVVVVVAAVT
+73 IVISIVVVVTAVT

-150 SEEGEVELNY
+150 SDEGEVELNY

-174 VKYLAEQ
+174 VEYLAEQ
-181 NNISVSMDEVD
+181 NDISVSMDEVD
-192 DEIKAM
+192 AEIAAM

-228 YDQMLEQAVSYAID
+228 HDQMLEQAVSYAID
-242 DEAKAIVEEALNQLQ
+242 NEAKE
-257 NGVDFATVANGGG
+257 
-270 ANNTGNAG
+270 
-278 QTDTADQQ
+278 TADEVLERLQAGADFSVVAGNGTSGDTTQQ
-286 ADATSKALFGVQS
+286 TGSVSSAQTLPNVQN
-299 GGTITANTNDQD
+299 GGTITAKTTDQD
-311 PTGVVQVVSQLSV
+311 PTGVVQAVSKLSV
-324 GEITDIGRMRTN
+324 GELTEVGRMRSN

-350 GDDIQYS
+350 GEDIQYS
-357 LILVPLTK
+357 LILIKLTK
-365 LDNDFAQLQAD
+365 LDDDFAKLRAD
-376 GKIKEYISVP
+376 GKIEEFISVP
-386 AADSFD
+386 ESDEFD
-392 SE
+392 TDE

>member
-1 MKKHNDTNNSDQV
+1 MKKNNETTDQN
-14 VKAPKA
+14 KE
-20 AKFKTKIEAKLP
+20 AKTSKKTKLKAKLESKLP
-32 GGKKEPT
+32 KSKKAPT

-45 DNINE
+45 DNISE

-55 LARGRKLK
+55 LAKGRKLK

-73 IIISVVVVVAAVT
+73 IVISIVVVVAAVT
-86 AFGLWLNNALYKQQ
+86 TFGLWLNNALYKQQ

-150 SEEGEVELNY
+150 SDEGEVELNY

-174 VKYLAEQ
+174 VEYLAEQ
-181 NNISVSMDEVD
+181 NDISVSMDEVD
-192 DEIKAM
+192 AEIAAM

-228 YDQMLEQAVSYAID
+228 HDQMLEQAVSYAID
-242 DEAKAIVEEALNQLQ
+242 NEAKETADEVLEQLQ
-257 NGVDFATVANGGG
+257 AGADFSVVAGNGTSGDTTQQ
-270 ANNTGNAG
+270 TGSASSA
-278 QTDTADQQ
+278 QT
-286 ADATSKALFGVQS
+286 LPNVQN
-299 GGTITANTNDQD
+299 GGTITAKTTDQD
-311 PTGVVQVVSQLSV
+311 PTGVVQAVSKLSV
-324 GEITDIGRMRTN
+324 GELTEVGRMRSN

-350 GDDIQYS
+350 GEDIQYS
-357 LILVPLTK
+357 LILIKLTK
-365 LDNDFAQLQAD
+365 LDDDFAKLRAD
-376 GKIKEYISVP
+376 GKIEEYISVP
-386 AADSFD
+386 ESDEFD
-392 SE
+392 TDE

>member
-1 MKKHNDTNNSDQV
+1 MKKNNETTDQN
-14 VKAPKA
+14 K
-20 AKFKTKIEAKLP
+20 EAKTPKKAKLKAKLESKLP
-32 GGKKEPT
+32 KSKKAPT

-45 DNINE
+45 DNISE

-55 LARGRKLK
+55 LAKGRKLK

-73 IIISVVVVVAAVT
+73 IVISIVVVVAAVT
-86 AFGLWLNNALYKQQ
+86 TFGLWLNNALYKQQ

-150 SEEGEVELNY
+150 SDEGEVELNY

-174 VKYLAEQ
+174 VEYLAEQ
-181 NNISVSMDEVD
+181 NDISVSMDEVD
-192 DEIKAM
+192 AEIAVM

-228 YDQMLEQAVSYAID
+228 HDQMLEQAVSYAID
-242 DEAKAIVEEALNQLQ
+242 NEAKETADEVLEQLQ
-257 NGVDFATVANGGG
+257 TGVDFSVVAGNGTSGDTTQQ
-270 ANNTGNAG
+270 TGSVSSA
-278 QTDTADQQ
+278 QT
-286 ADATSKALFGVQS
+286 LPNVQN
-299 GGTITANTNDQD
+299 GGTITAKTTDQD
-311 PTGVVQVVSQLSV
+311 PTGVVQAVSKLSV
-324 GEITDIGRMRTN
+324 GELTEVGKMRSN
-336 NTNYYYIARLDAKD
+336 NTNYYYIARLDARD
-350 GDDIQYS
+350 GEDIQYS
-357 LILVPLTK
+357 LILIKLTK
-365 LDNDFAQLQAD
+365 LDDDFAKLRVD
-376 GKIKEYISVP
+376 GKIEEYISVP
-386 AADSFD
+386 ESDEFD
-392 SE
+392 MDE

>member
-1 MKKHNDTNNSDQV
+1 MKKNNETTDQN
-14 VKAPKA
+14 KEAKTPK
-20 AKFKTKIEAKLP
+20 KTKLKAKLESKLP
-32 GGKKEPT
+32 KSKKAPT

-45 DNINE
+45 DNISE

-55 LARGRKLK
+55 LAKGRKLK

-73 IIISVVVVVAAVT
+73 IVISIVVVVAAVT
-86 AFGLWLNNALYKQQ
+86 TFGLWLNNALYKQQ

-150 SEEGEVELNY
+150 SDEGEVELNY

-174 VKYLAEQ
+174 VEYLAEQ
-181 NNISVSMDEVD
+181 NDISVNMDEVD
-192 DEIKAM
+192 AEIAAM

-228 YDQMLEQAVSYAID
+228 HDQMLEQAVSYAID
-242 DEAKAIVEEALNQLQ
+242 NEAKETADEVLEQLQ
-257 NGVDFATVANGGG
+257 AGADFSVVAGNGTSGDTTQQ
-270 ANNTGNAG
+270 TGSASSV
-278 QTDTADQQ
+278 QT
-286 ADATSKALFGVQS
+286 LPNVQN
-299 GGTITANTNDQD
+299 GGTITAKTTDQD
-311 PTGVVQVVSQLSV
+311 PTGVVQAVSKLSV
-324 GEITDIGRMRTN
+324 GELTEVGRMRSN

-350 GDDIQYS
+350 GEDIQYS
-357 LILVPLTK
+357 LILIKLTK
-365 LDNDFAQLQAD
+365 LDNDFAKLRAD
-376 GKIKEYISVP
+376 GKIEEYISVP
-386 AADSFD
+386 ESDEFD
-392 SE
+392 TDE

>member
-1 MKKHNDTNNSDQV
+1 MKKNNETTDQN
-14 VKAPKA
+14 K
-20 AKFKTKIEAKLP
+20 EAKTPKKAKLKAKLESKLP
-32 GGKKEPT
+32 KSKKAPT

-45 DNINE
+45 DNISE

-55 LARGRKLK
+55 LAKGRKLK

-73 IIISVVVVVAAVT
+73 IVISIVVVVTAVT
-86 AFGLWLNNALYKQQ
+86 TFGLWLNNALYKQQ

-150 SEEGEVELNY
+150 SDEGEVELNY

-174 VKYLAEQ
+174 VEYLAEQ
-181 NNISVSMDEVD
+181 NDISVSMDEVD
-192 DEIKAM
+192 AEIAAM

-228 YDQMLEQAVSYAID
+228 HDQMLEQAVSYAID
-242 DEAKAIVEEALNQLQ
+242 NEAKE
-257 NGVDFATVANGGG
+257 
-270 ANNTGNAG
+270 
-278 QTDTADQQ
+278 TADEVLERLQAGADFSVVAGNGTSGDTTQQ
-286 ADATSKALFGVQS
+286 TGSVSSAQTLPNVQN
-299 GGTITANTNDQD
+299 GGTITAKTTDQD
-311 PTGVVQVVSQLSV
+311 PTGVVQAVSKLSV
-324 GEITDIGRMRTN
+324 GELTEVGKMRSN

-350 GDDIQYS
+350 GEDIQYS
-357 LILVPLTK
+357 LILIKLTK
-365 LDNDFAQLQAD
+365 LDDDFAKLRAD
-376 GKIKEYISVP
+376 GKIEEYISVP
-386 AADSFD
+386 ESDEFD
-392 SE
+392 TDE